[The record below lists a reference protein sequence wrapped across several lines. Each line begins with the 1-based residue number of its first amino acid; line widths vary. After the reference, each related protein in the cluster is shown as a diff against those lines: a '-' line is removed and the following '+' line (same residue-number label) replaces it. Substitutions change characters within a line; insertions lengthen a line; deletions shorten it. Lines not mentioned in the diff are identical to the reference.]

1 VNRNEK
7 RPPARD
13 GRNPNCALDCNA
25 LDGCRSVVFGLV
37 WHRFERCVVDGEV
50 YWRRVGFDAVAV
62 SSETVWMA
70 VPAPRHRDGT
80 AKLARWHRANEAH
93 WAAERERQHMRFVY
107 GRLPYRG
114 RRP

>member
-1 VNRNEK
+1 MNRNEK
-7 RPPARD
+7 RPPGRD

-80 AKLARWHRANEAH
+80 AKLARWHRANDAY
-93 WAAERERQHMRFVY
+93 WERRRDEQYRRFVSGPFPY
-107 GRLPYRG
+107 GGAR
-114 RRP
+114 